1 MNEVAF
7 SFSLNL
13 EPWSI
18 DGTAHIH
25 GEPSSFM
32 ETLLGIPPMVCLHG
46 DSKSKQLTMT
56 MDHHTRTLACHV
68 FLPFCNYGIDPYLS
82 QFYI

>member
-1 MNEVAF
+1 MNEAAF

-32 ETLLGIPPMVCLHG
+32 ETLLGTPQWYVSMVILNPN
-46 DSKSKQLTMT
+46 S
-56 MDHHTRTLACHV
+56 
-68 FLPFCNYGIDPYLS
+68 
-82 QFYI
+82 